1 MTRLGLVSSLVG
13 GFLVATRLPGI
24 IWPEKFREHALK
36 FPRSML
42 WGRIL
47 MGIAAAIAWAVMY
60 NAASD
65 EWAWARPLILIG
77 VPIAYWLVI
86 QYGTHFL
93 AMRAVAALTLLIA
106 RQMVDAAD
114 ASDLPF
120 RLFVTI
126 LAYIWVVAAIWV
138 TIAPH
143 HFRDLLS
150 YFMAND
156 KRCRAACSFGAGLGV
171 LLVALGV
178 FVY

>member
-1 MTRLGLVSSLVG
+1 MKRLAITSILIGA
-13 GFLVATRLPGI
+13 FLVASRLPGI
-24 IWPEKFREHALK
+24 IWPGKFREQVLK

-47 MGIAAAIAWAVMY
+47 MGIAAAIAWVIMY

-65 EWAWARPLILIG
+65 DWAWARPLIIIG

-106 RQMVDAAD
+106 KQMVDAAD
-114 ASDLPF
+114 ASDLPL
-120 RLFVTI
+120 RLFVTT
-126 LAYIWVVAAIWV
+126 LAYIWVVVAIWLTV
-138 TIAPH
+138 APH
-143 HFRDLLS
+143 NFRDLLG

-156 KRCRAACSFGAGLGV
+156 KRCRATCGCG
-171 LLVALGV
+171 VALGV
-178 FVY
+178 VLLALGMFVY